1 MPVQNARLL
10 EVTAKGEARSESSGM
25 TAPSPRPAA
34 VDAIRWAATLL
45 TQLGLDPDA
54 SKRQRR
60 AA

>member
-1 MPVQNARLL
+1 MPVQNAHLL
-10 EVTAKGEARSESSGM
+10 DVTVNSDVRSESSGM

-54 SKRQRR
+54 SKRQRP